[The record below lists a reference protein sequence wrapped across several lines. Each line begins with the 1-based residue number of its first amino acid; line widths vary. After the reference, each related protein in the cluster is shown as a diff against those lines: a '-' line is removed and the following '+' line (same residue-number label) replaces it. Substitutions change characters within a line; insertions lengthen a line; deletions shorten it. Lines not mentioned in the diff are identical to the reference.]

1 MARVSGVPVVAF
13 RVEGYRGRGASGGT
27 IDHMIE
33 RRDDG
38 VVVTVWVS
46 AGAGGDAVGGEHAG
60 ALRVRTAAPPERGR
74 ANKAVVDLLVR
85 AFGARRGSLV
95 GGEGHRRKRIL
106 LEGVPWSKA
115 SEVAARLTAG
125 G

>member
-1 MARVSGVPVVAF
+1 M
-13 RVEGYRGRGASGGT
+13 VER
-27 IDHMIE
+27 H
-33 RRDDG
+33 DDG

-46 AGAGGDAVGGEHAG
+46 AGASVDAVGGAYAG

-74 ANKAVVDLLVR
+74 ANAAVVSLLVR
-85 AFGARRGSLV
+85 AFGARRGSLMS
-95 GGEGHRRKRIL
+95 GDGHRRKRIL

-115 SEVAARLTAG
+115 TQVAARLAAG